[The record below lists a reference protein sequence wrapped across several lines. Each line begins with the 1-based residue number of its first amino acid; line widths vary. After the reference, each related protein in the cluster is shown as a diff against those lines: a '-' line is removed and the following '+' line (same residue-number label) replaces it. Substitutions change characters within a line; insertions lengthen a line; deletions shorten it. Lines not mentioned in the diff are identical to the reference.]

1 MPYHLHFAGS
11 AVTAAWAPDAS
22 AVLLALSGSS
32 QLVALLPLLMHCH
45 HLICQDVVFLNVVLN
60 GTLPL
65 FAFRMQTGYIHA
77 DPYSCHPPP
86 IAHHLHLAG
95 SAVTAAAWA
104 PDASAV
110 LLALSG
116 NSQLVALYL
125 VGQPPNLTEQ
135 LLPVSLPG
143 VSDMQQ

>member
-1 MPYHLHFAGS
+1 ML
-11 AVTAAWAPDAS
+11 APHS
-22 AVLLALSGSS
+22 ILLNS
-32 QLVALLPLLMHCH
+32 
-45 HLICQDVVFLNVVLN
+45 
-60 GTLPL
+60 
-65 FAFRMQTGYIHA
+65 
-77 DPYSCHPPP
+77 
-86 IAHHLHLAG
+86 AG

-116 NSQLVALYL
+116 SSQLVALYL